1 MRTHNDN
8 DETHVR
14 LFPGKRPTDLGVTNG
29 RLKPT
34 PASPNAVS
42 SQAQDAQ
49 HAITPLAYNRTHE
62 EAMQALI
69 KIVESTPR
77 TNIVRRT
84 PDYVYA
90 EYASALFGFVDDV
103 EFYFPPDSKI
113 IHVRSAS
120 RLGYR
125 DFGVNRAR
133 IEDVRRWLAA
143 SGA

>member
-1 MRTHNDN
+1 MG
-8 DETHVR
+8 
-14 LFPGKRPTDLGVTNG
+14 LFSGKRPTDLGVDNG
-29 RLKPT
+29 RLKPM

-42 SQAQDAQ
+42 SQAPDAQ
-49 HAITPLAYNRTHE
+49 HAIAPLAYSRTRE

-69 KIVESTPR
+69 QIIESTPR
-77 TNIVRRT
+77 AHIVTRES
-84 PDYVYA
+84 DYLYV
-90 EYASALFGFVDDV
+90 EYTSALMRFVDDV
-103 EFYFPPDSKI
+103 EFYFPPDAKS

-133 IEDVRRWLAA
+133 IEDIRRWLTA